1 MTPPPV
7 TIPTGRPP
15 GREESY
21 IENILRLN
29 RGKPATFHF
38 SFEHAVEQ
46 GKKHK
51 KLYVVW

>member
-1 MTPPPV
+1 MMPYYWTPTTQQQMTPPPV
-7 TIPTGRPP
+7 TLPSGRPP

-38 SFEHAVEQ
+38 LLSMQ
-46 GKKHK
+46 
-51 KLYVVW
+51 